1 MRSQVPLGNRQ
12 VMELVKRVSAI
23 KFPDLPWLPR
33 GRQAQGCQIYLS
45 RKIRSLDFYVNL
57 FNCQQLVRVE
67 HSIPAGDQCT
77 NPGDVHLPAGLC
89 AHSVFISF
97 LLSFALF
104 STFLWIYV
112 TNPTMHSYYFCF
124 RLGHKVTNSDFI
136 SH

>member
-77 NPGDVHLPAGLC
+77 NPGDVHLSAGLC
-89 AHSVFISF
+89 AHSVFVSF
-97 LLSFALF
+97 LLSL
-104 STFLWIYV
+104 LR
-112 TNPTMHSYYFCF
+112 FC
-124 RLGHKVTNSDFI
+124 LAP
-136 SH
+136 